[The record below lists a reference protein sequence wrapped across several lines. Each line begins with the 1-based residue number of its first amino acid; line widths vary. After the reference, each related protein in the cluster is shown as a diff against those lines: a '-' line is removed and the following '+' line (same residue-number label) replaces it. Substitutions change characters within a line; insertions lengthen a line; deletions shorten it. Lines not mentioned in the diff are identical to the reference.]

1 MRTTR
6 FALVGVGNIGQG
18 FLQII
23 AEKREFLRQRLGLQL
38 LPVAAVDS
46 GGAALNDAGL
56 DVDELLRLKQ
66 TRAGVAAYPRFGQPG
81 LAPLDALQRAPAN
94 LRRRSAR
101 MCWSRPSSR
110 ACGVTY
116 PMPLCR
122 RAVRDDVLPDSDL
135 LGQLTLP
142 GSGFFG
148 CSRPHHLAIH
158 QLHPASW
165 SEFEIAQLSHGGSLY
180 HAGQANGKGHE
191 GRVSN

>member
-46 GGAALNDAGL
+46 TGAALNDAGL

-66 TRAGVAAYPRFGQPG
+66 THAGVAASPRFGQPG

-94 LRRRSAR
+94 LRRWSAR

-122 RAVRDDVLPDSDL
+122 RGVGTTSSQILTCSASSRFQAAASSAVAGPTTWPSTSFTQR
-135 LGQLTLP
+135 P
-142 GSGFFG
+142 GLN
-148 CSRPHHLAIH
+148 SR
-158 QLHPASW
+158 
-165 SEFEIAQLSHGGSLY
+165 
-180 HAGQANGKGHE
+180 
-191 GRVSN
+191 